1 VDLGTSPLGIFKI
14 APNKESSISFK
25 NVPRDYL
32 QMRESKSTAAYP
44 PVGGYR
50 PKYSYVSENLNTS
63 KVGYGTKPQWN
74 GLGQK

>member
-1 VDLGTSPLGIFKI
+1 
-14 APNKESSISFK
+14 
-25 NVPRDYL
+25 
-32 QMRESKSTAAYP
+32 MRESKSTAAYP